1 MIKQISIFTEN
12 KKDSMRETT
21 RVLAEQGISILALVT
36 NDSAEFG
43 IVRMVVSNQ
52 ELAYDVLKKAG
63 YMVHADTVIA
73 VRIGDEPGSLDQL
86 LLELLDSNVNVDYLY
101 MSYDRKNAVP
111 IAVIKTPYVYE
122 VAECLIARGGKL
134 LCRGETGLKRPF

>member
-12 KKDSMRETT
+12 KKGSMREIT

-63 YMVHADTVIA
+63 YMVC
-73 VRIGDEPGSLDQL
+73 RICFFLTDPCTYRFGS
-86 LLELLDSNVNVDYLY
+86 
-101 MSYDRKNAVP
+101 
-111 IAVIKTPYVYE
+111 I
-122 VAECLIARGGKL
+122 
-134 LCRGETGLKRPF
+134 F